1 MHEGGGNGKKWKTR
15 CRYKTDRGSAIDVW
29 PKRNSQF
36 NLSYKGKEGEM
47 RKKTLTT
54 TIVTVLSLLL
64 LTTFVT
70 HAQAKD
76 KIGWV
81 GPVYKELSASLNKG
95 FKAFYK
101 KTYGKDLD
109 ITFVRPGG
117 WPVCVDKIRI
127 WGGKPDAD
135 IFLGAGAPA
144 HELLKEKGLIVP
156 YRPKGWEKVPAKWRG
171 MKVKDESDYWTC
183 FAPWIVT
190 NLYNAK
196 VLKKL
201 RLPPPKTWND
211 LLNPIYRGNIVHTL
225 PYASG
230 TMHEAIEILLQAFG
244 EKEAWRYLRLLAA
257 QLARF
262 STGSTDTTN
271 LVKRGE
277 VPIGVAQPQMNA
289 MAARKDG
296 YPVRDLLP
304 EKTILVPEAV
314 ALLKGAPN
322 EAIGKIFLDWLFSP
336 DGQKHVLEG
345 RYFAASTDVNFPAW
359 QKDGVVMAKHAKKAL
374 GVDTFW
380 DLKVGFIEY
389 DLALATKRWDDVNK
403 KYEYEIYR
411 KWGKLKSSLYL
422 IEEVEEEIA
431 AAKAAKAD
439 VTKAEAKIK
448 EARKLFE
455 YEGSF
460 AAARLAAAKARAL
473 LVAP

>member
-1 MHEGGGNGKKWKTR
+1 
-15 CRYKTDRGSAIDVW
+15 
-29 PKRNSQF
+29 
-36 NLSYKGKEGEM
+36 M
-47 RKKTLTT
+47 RKRILVT
-54 TIVTVLSLLL
+54 TIFAILSMGLLL
-64 LTTFVT
+64 LPTLALE
-70 HAQAKD
+70 AQAAD

-81 GPVYKELSASLNKG
+81 GPVYKELSASLTKG
-95 FKAFYK
+95 FKAYYK
-101 KTYGKDLD
+101 KTYGKDVD

-117 WPVCVDKIRI
+117 WPVCLDKVRA

-144 HELLKEKGLIVP
+144 HEVLRQEGLVVP
-156 YRPKGWEKVPAKWRG
+156 YRPKNWDKVPAEWHG
-171 MKVKDESDYWTC
+171 MKVKDKDDMWTC

-190 NLYNAK
+190 NLYNEK

-230 TMHEAIEILLQAFG
+230 TMHETIEILLQAFG

-257 QLARF
+257 QLSRF
-262 STGSTDTTN
+262 STGSTDTTQ
-271 LVKRGE
+271 LVARGE

-296 YPVRDLLP
+296 FPVRDLLP

-322 EAIGKIFLDWLFSP
+322 EEVGKIFLDWLYSM

-345 RYFAASTDVNFPAW
+345 RYFAARTDIKFSVW
-359 QKDGVVMAKHAKKAL
+359 EKEGVTMATHAKKAL
-374 GVDTFW
+374 GVDSFW
-380 DLKVGFIEY
+380 DLDVGFIEY
-389 DLALATKRWDDVNK
+389 DLDLATKRWDEVNK

-411 KWGKLKSSLYL
+411 KWGELKSSLFL
-422 IEEVEEEIA
+422 IEEVEGEIKV
-431 AAKAAKAD
+431 AKAQQKD
-439 VTKAEAKIK
+439 VTKAEAKIN

-455 YEGSF
+455 TDGAY
-460 AAARLAAAKARAL
+460 AAARLAAAEARAVPAAVVTAAAPAKAEIPTGIIL
-473 LVAP
+473 LLIIALSISVVAVIIALRRRSG

>member
-1 MHEGGGNGKKWKTR
+1 M
-15 CRYKTDRGSAIDVW
+15 S
-29 PKRNSQF
+29 KRI
-36 NLSYKGKEGEM
+36 
-47 RKKTLTT
+47 LTATIFTVFLLGFVCMPFFT
-54 TIVTVLSLLL
+54 TQ
-64 LTTFVT
+64 
-70 HAQAKD
+70 AQAAD

-81 GPVYKELSASLNKG
+81 GPVYKELSASLTEG
-95 FKAFYK
+95 FKAYYK
-101 KTYGKDLD
+101 KTYGKDVD

-117 WPVCVDKIRI
+117 WPVCLDKVRA

-144 HELLKEKGLIVP
+144 HEVLKAEGLIVP
-156 YRPKGWEKVPAKWRG
+156 YRPKGWDKVPAEWHG
-171 MKVKDESDYWTC
+171 MKVKDKGDLWTC

-190 NLYNAK
+190 NLYNEK
-196 VLKKL
+196 VLKSL

-230 TMHEAIEILLQAFG
+230 TMHETIEILMQAFG
-244 EKEAWRYLRLLAA
+244 EEEAWRYLRLLAA

-322 EAIGKIFLDWLFSP
+322 EKIGKIFLDWLFSP
-336 DGQKHVLEG
+336 DGQKYVLEG
-345 RYFAASTDVNFPAW
+345 RYFAAASDIKFSVW
-359 QKDGVVMAKHAKKAL
+359 EKQGVTMAQHAKKAL
-374 GVDTFW
+374 GVDSFW
-380 DLKVGFIEY
+380 DLDVGFIEY
-389 DLALATKRWDDVNK
+389 DLDLATKRWDEVNR

-411 KWGKLKSSLYL
+411 KWGELKSSLFL
-422 IEEVEEEIA
+422 IEEVEGEIE
-431 AAKAAKAD
+431 AAKAQKMD
-439 VTKAEAKIK
+439 VTEAEAKIK

-455 YEGSF
+455 IDGAY
-460 AAARLAAAKARAL
+460 AAARLAATEARAL
-473 LVAP
+473 PAAPGLPTGLLLAVVIALLISVVAVVIALRRRPG

>member
-1 MHEGGGNGKKWKTR
+1 
-15 CRYKTDRGSAIDVW
+15 
-29 PKRNSQF
+29 
-36 NLSYKGKEGEM
+36 M
-47 RKKTLTT
+47 RKRILVLTIF
-54 TIVTVLSLLL
+54 TIFSMALLL
-64 LTTFVT
+64 PALVAET
-70 HAQAKD
+70 QAAD

-81 GPVYKELSASLNKG
+81 GPVYKELSASLTKG
-95 FKAFYK
+95 FKNYYK
-101 KTYGKDLD
+101 KTYNKDVD

-117 WPVCVDKIRI
+117 WPVCLDKVRA

-144 HELLKEKGLIVP
+144 HEVLKKEGLIIP
-156 YRPKGWEKVPAKWRG
+156 YRPKNWDKVPAEWHG
-171 MKVKDESDYWTC
+171 MKVKDKGDLWTC

-190 NLYNAK
+190 NLYNEK

-211 LLNPIYRGNIVHTL
+211 LLNPIYRGNVVHTL

-230 TMHEAIEILLQAFG
+230 TMHETVEILMQAFG

-262 STGSTDTTN
+262 STGSTDTTQ
-271 LVKRGE
+271 LVARGE
-277 VPIGVAQPQMNA
+277 VPIGIAQPQMNA

-296 YPVRDLLP
+296 FPVRDLLP

-322 EAIGKIFLDWLFSP
+322 EKVGKIFLDWLYSD

-345 RYFAASTDVNFPAW
+345 RYFASNTDISFSKW
-359 QKDGVVMAKHAKKAL
+359 EKEGVEMATHAKKAL
-374 GVDTFW
+374 GVDSFW
-380 DLKVGFIEY
+380 ALDVQFIEY
-389 DLALATKRWDDVNK
+389 DLDLATKRWDEVNK
-403 KYEYEIYR
+403 KYEFEIYR
-411 KWGKLKSSLYL
+411 KWGELKSSLFL
-422 IEEVEEEIA
+422 IEEVEGEIKE
-431 AAKAAKAD
+431 AKAAKMK
-439 VTKAEAKIK
+439 TSKAEAKIK
-448 EARKLFE
+448 EARSLFE
-455 YEGSF
+455 YDGKY

>member
-1 MHEGGGNGKKWKTR
+1 MIG
-15 CRYKTDRGSAIDVW
+15 DRNFHIKCDNVT
-29 PKRNSQF
+29 K
-36 NLSYKGKEGEM
+36 KEGKM
-47 RKKTLTT
+47 RNKNLTT
-54 TIVTVLSLLL
+54 TIVTVLSMALLFL
-64 LTTFVT
+64 PILVAET
-70 HAQAKD
+70 QAKE

-81 GPVYKELSASLNKG
+81 GPVYTSLSASLTKD
-95 FKAFYK
+95 FKAYYK
-101 KTYGKDLD
+101 EAYGKDID

-117 WPVCVDKIRI
+117 WPVVVDKVRI
-127 WGGKPDAD
+127 WAGKPDAD

-144 HELLKEKGLIVP
+144 HELLMQEGLLVP
-156 YRPKGWEKVPAKWRG
+156 YKPKGWDKVPAEWHG
-171 MKVKDESDYWTC
+171 MKVKDAGYYWTC

-190 NLYNAK
+190 NLYNEK

-230 TMHEAIEILLQAFG
+230 TMHETIEILLQAFG

-322 EAIGKIFLDWLFSP
+322 EANGKIFLDWLFSP
-336 DGQKHVLEG
+336 DGQKSVLEG
-345 RYFAASTDVNFPAW
+345 RYFAASTDVKFSAW
-359 QKDGVVMAKHAKKAL
+359 EKEGVTMAKHAKKAL
-374 GVDTFW
+374 GVDSFW
-380 DLKVGFIEY
+380 DLKAGFIEY
-389 DLALATKRWDDVNK
+389 DLDLATKRWDEVNK

-411 KWGKLKSSLYL
+411 KWGKLKRSLFL
-422 IEEVEEEIA
+422 IEEVEEEIKE
-431 AAKAAKAD
+431 AKAANAD
-439 VTKAEAKIK
+439 VTKAAAKIK

-455 YEGSF
+455 YDGKF

-473 LVAP
+473 LVTP

>member
-1 MHEGGGNGKKWKTR
+1 
-15 CRYKTDRGSAIDVW
+15 
-29 PKRNSQF
+29 
-36 NLSYKGKEGEM
+36 M
-47 RKKTLTT
+47 RKRILTT
-54 TIVTVLSLLL
+54 TICAALSMGLLL
-64 LTTFVT
+64 LPALKVEVE
-70 HAQAKD
+70 AAD

-81 GPVYKELSASLNKG
+81 GPVYKELSESLNKG
-95 FKAFYK
+95 FKAYYK
-101 KTYGKDLD
+101 KTYGKDVD

-117 WPVCVDKIRI
+117 WPVCVDKVRI
-127 WGGKPDAD
+127 WKGKPDAD

-144 HELLKEKGLIVP
+144 HEVLKRDGLIVP
-156 YRPKGWEKVPAKWRG
+156 YKPKNWDKVPAEWHG
-171 MKVKDESDYWTC
+171 MKVKDKDYYWTC

-190 NLYNAK
+190 NLYNEK

-230 TMHEAIEILLQAFG
+230 TMHEAIEILMQGFG

-257 QLARF
+257 QLPRF

-277 VPIGVAQPQMNA
+277 IPIGVAQPQMNA

-296 YPVRDLLP
+296 YPIRDLLP

-322 EAIGKIFLDWLFSP
+322 EAVGKIFLDWLFSKE
-336 DGQKHVLEG
+336 GQKYTLEG
-345 RYFAASTDVNFPAW
+345 RYFAASTDVKFDAW
-359 QKDGVVMAKHAKKAL
+359 EKEGVEMAKHAKKAL
-374 GVDTFW
+374 GVNSFW
-380 DLKVGFIEY
+380 DLDVGFIEY
-389 DLALATKRWDDVNK
+389 DLDLATKRWDDVNR

-411 KWGKLKSSLYL
+411 KWGELKSSLFL
-422 IEEVEEEIA
+422 IEEVEGEIE
-431 AAKAAKAD
+431 AAKAQKMN
-439 VTKAEAKIK
+439 VKKAEAKIK

-455 YEGSF
+455 YDGAY
-460 AAARLAAAKARAL
+460 AAARLAASKARAL